1 MYFKRISLFALLL
14 SALLAGSCRNTR
26 VKEHKEWAKYFEAQ
40 GIKHSGFI
48 LRDHTHDLVHYY
60 NLERDTAHYLPA
72 STFKIFNSLVAIE
85 TGIATDDRYMIKWD
99 SSLHTSRQECAKD
112 MTMREAFKLSCVP
125 YYQNLAR
132 QIGQQRMQHYLDTVN
147 YGNHKIGGSVD
158 SFWLN
163 NSLKISPDEQVGFMK
178 RLYFG
183 QLPFSD
189 RTQRIVRSMMLQEQ
203 DSSGLK
209 LYYKTGW
216 GKLADKDILWIV
228 GFAENEVHVKEHKE
242 SMNKSDVRNYVYFFA
257 ENFEIPANDTSK
269 DWTKVRLDILH
280 QILTDYGVKRP
291 Y

>member
-1 MYFKRISLFALLL
+1 MSFKRISLSGLLL
-14 SALLAGSCRNTR
+14 SLLLLASCHEAR
-26 VKEHKEWAKYFEAQ
+26 VKEHKDWAKYFEAQ
-40 GIKHSGFI
+40 GIKQSGFI
-48 LRDHTHDLVHYY
+48 LRDHTHDVVHYY
-60 NLERDTAHYLPA
+60 NLEHDTAHYLPA

-85 TGIATDDRYMIKWD
+85 TGIAADDRYMIKWNGQ
-99 SSLHTSRQECAKD
+99 SSGRPECDKD
-112 MTMREAFKLSCVP
+112 MTMREAFRESCVS
-125 YYQNLAR
+125 YYQELAR

-147 YGNHKIGGSVD
+147 YGNRKIGGAID

-163 NSLKISPDEQVGFMK
+163 NSLQISPDEQVGFIK

-189 RTQRIVRSMMLQEQ
+189 RTQRIVRSMMLREQ

-216 GKLADKDILWIV
+216 GKLADKQVLWIV
-228 GFAENEVHVKEHKE
+228 GFAENEVKVKEPKE

-269 DWTKVRLDILH
+269 DWFKVRLDILH
-280 QILTDYGVKRP
+280 QVLEDYGVKRP